1 MNEFKIGDWVRR
13 KSDVFHK
20 VDRIDNNYRLQ
31 LSTEKFKDFVRDD
44 CEIWEPKE
52 GEWCWFTMSDGSKPL
67 FGQFSG
73 IYKDKFTWDNRYYFS
88 DACEP
93 FIGELPSFIK
103 DNE

>member
-1 MNEFKIGDWVRR
+1 MNELKVGDWL
-13 KSDVFHK
+13 VFEGK
-20 VDRIDNNYRLQ
+20 EL
-31 LSTEKFKDFVRDD
+31 FKASKEDLVSLVGCDL
-44 CEIWEPKE
+44 ELWEPKE

-73 IYKDKFTWDNRYYFS
+73 MYKDKFTWDNRYYFS

-93 FIGELPSFIK
+93 FIGELPSYIK